1 MRNLYSLRQS
11 ICIFTPLICGLLS
24 GCHGGPKTDVIER
37 ELRWQ
42 EDQIYALEDYLM
54 EYQAKVRRLRC
65 ENETLRQSLAKAKTL
80 KIQGVRETLE
90 LPSPVQP
97 DETIRPERSLLN
109 NPKPANSQRDT
120 LDSVDLEIQEIEM
133 QDVEVPVVPQL
144 GVPDTPDLP
153 ENTSS
158 RSPDLQSANSASME
172 AATESTEKPMPDRQ
186 LLNNHL
192 VASSVEPDF
201 PPWITV
207 VPSPT
212 IAEVSQTPEFSSPLS
227 KEPVDRQL
235 EIPWH
240 KASKEGKQTDSKHT
254 ETNLN
259 NNAIRGTFEAAWN
272 GEKLE
277 LLRTPQPVVP
287 IAAPEVAYTSFQP
300 TNMLL
305 EVDLDANREQLNITI
320 TPLAANQQSTD
331 FTGTVSLMLRDPQE
345 PTGSLHD
352 LQWDFNSDQVQN
364 AWIPSSR
371 KQALHFRLP
380 LPETLPTSR
389 PVEFWVRLMATSLEG
404 PTKILNH
411 IVLQPA
417 SFPKS
422 TPVRMENDWAIA
434 RPGEPSL
441 LEPEISKKIK
451 FDWQAT
457 DAQAILR

>member
-1 MRNLYSLRQS
+1 MWNLYSLRQS

-80 KIQGVRETLE
+80 KIQEVRETLE

-109 NPKPANSQRDT
+109 NSNPANSQRDI
-120 LDSVDLEIQEIEM
+120 LDSVDLEIQE
-133 QDVEVPVVPQL
+133 VEVPVVPQL

-153 ENTSS
+153 ENTSP
-158 RSPDLQSANSASME
+158 RSPDLHSANSASME
-172 AATESTEKPMPDRQ
+172 TAAEPAKKPTPDRQ
-186 LLNNHL
+186 LSNNHL
-192 VASSVEPDF
+192 AAPSVEPDF

-212 IAEVSQTPEFSSPLS
+212 IAEATETAEFSSPLS
-227 KEPVDRQL
+227 KEPTDRQL
-235 EIPWH
+235 EIPWNRAL
-240 KASKEGKQTDSKHT
+240 KKGKQTDSKQT
-254 ETNLN
+254 GTNLN
-259 NNAIRGTFEAAWN
+259 NHTIQGTFEAAWD

-277 LLRTPQPVVP
+277 LLQTPQPVVP
-287 IAAPEVAYTSFQP
+287 IVDPEVSYTSFQP

-320 TPLAANQQSTD
+320 TPLAANQESTD

-352 LQWDFNSDQVQN
+352 LQWDFDSDQVQN

-404 PTKILNH
+404 PTKILDH

-422 TPVRMENDWAIA
+422 IPVRMENDWAIA
-434 RPGEPSL
+434 RPGAPSL
-441 LEPEISKKIK
+441 LEPRMPNQIK
-451 FDWQAT
+451 PDWQAT
-457 DAQAILR
+457 DAPVILR

>member
-1 MRNLYSLRQS
+1 MWNLYSLRQS

-80 KIQGVRETLE
+80 KIQEVRETLE

-109 NPKPANSQRDT
+109 NSNPANSQRDI
-120 LDSVDLEIQEIEM
+120 LDSVDLEIQE
-133 QDVEVPVVPQL
+133 VEVPVVPQL

-153 ENTSS
+153 ENTSP
-158 RSPDLQSANSASME
+158 RSPDLHSANSASME
-172 AATESTEKPMPDRQ
+172 TAAEPAKKPTPDRQ
-186 LLNNHL
+186 LSNNHL
-192 VASSVEPDF
+192 AAPSVEPDF

-212 IAEVSQTPEFSSPLS
+212 IAEATETAEFSSPLS
-227 KEPVDRQL
+227 KEPTDRQL
-235 EIPWH
+235 EIPWNRAL
-240 KASKEGKQTDSKHT
+240 KKGKQTDSKQT
-254 ETNLN
+254 GTNLN
-259 NNAIRGTFEAAWN
+259 NHTIQGTFEAAWD

-277 LLRTPQPVVP
+277 LLQTPQPVVP
-287 IAAPEVAYTSFQP
+287 IVAPEVSYNSLQP

-320 TPLAANQQSTD
+320 TPLAANQESTD

-345 PTGSLHD
+345 PTGSLHE
-352 LQWDFNSDQVQN
+352 LQWDFDSDQVQN

-422 TPVRMENDWAIA
+422 IPVRMENDWAIA
-434 RPGEPSL
+434 RPGAPSL
-441 LEPEISKKIK
+441 LGPQMPNQIK
-451 FDWQAT
+451 SDWQAT
-457 DAQAILR
+457 DAQVILR

>member
-1 MRNLYSLRQS
+1 MWNLYSLRQS

-65 ENETLRQSLAKAKTL
+65 ENETLRQSLAKSKTL
-80 KIQGVRETLE
+80 KIPEVRETLE
-90 LPSPVQP
+90 LPSPAQP

-109 NPKPANSQRDT
+109 NSNPANSQRDI
-120 LDSVDLEIQEIEM
+120 LDSVDLEIQE
-133 QDVEVPVVPQL
+133 VEVPVVPQL

-153 ENTSS
+153 ENTSP
-158 RSPDLQSANSASME
+158 RSPDLHSANSASME
-172 AATESTEKPMPDRQ
+172 TAAEPAKKPTPDRQ
-186 LLNNHL
+186 LLNNYL
-192 VASSVEPDF
+192 AAPSVEPDF

-212 IAEVSQTPEFSSPLS
+212 IAEATETAEFSSPLS
-227 KEPVDRQL
+227 KEPTDRQL
-235 EIPWH
+235 EIPWNRAL
-240 KASKEGKQTDSKHT
+240 KKGKQTDSKQT
-254 ETNLN
+254 GTNLN
-259 NNAIRGTFEAAWN
+259 NHTIQGTFEAAWD

-277 LLRTPQPVVP
+277 LLQTPQPVVP
-287 IAAPEVAYTSFQP
+287 IVAPEVSYNSLQP

-305 EVDLDANREQLNITI
+305 EVDLDANQEQLNITI
-320 TPLAANQQSTD
+320 TPLAANQESTD

-345 PTGSLHD
+345 PTGSLHE
-352 LQWDFNSDQVQN
+352 LQWDFDSDQVQN

-422 TPVRMENDWAIA
+422 IPVRMENDWAIA
-434 RPGEPSL
+434 RPGAPSL
-441 LEPEISKKIK
+441 LGPKMPKQIK
-451 FDWQAT
+451 SDWQAT
-457 DAQAILR
+457 DAQVILR

>member
-1 MRNLYSLRQS
+1 
-11 ICIFTPLICGLLS
+11 
-24 GCHGGPKTDVIER
+24 
-37 ELRWQ
+37 
-42 EDQIYALEDYLM
+42 M
-54 EYQAKVRRLRC
+54 ETAAEPAK
-65 ENETLRQSLAKAKTL
+65 
-80 KIQGVRETLE
+80 
-90 LPSPVQP
+90 
-97 DETIRPERSLLN
+97 
-109 NPKPANSQRDT
+109 KPT
-120 LDSVDLEIQEIEM
+120 
-133 QDVEVPVVPQL
+133 
-144 GVPDTPDLP
+144 
-153 ENTSS
+153 
-158 RSPDLQSANSASME
+158 
-172 AATESTEKPMPDRQ
+172 PDRQ

-192 VASSVEPDF
+192 AAPSVAPDF

-212 IAEVSQTPEFSSPLS
+212 IAEATETAEFSSPLS
-227 KEPVDRQL
+227 KEPTDRQL
-235 EIPWH
+235 EIPWNRAL
-240 KASKEGKQTDSKHT
+240 KKGKQTDSRQT
-254 ETNLN
+254 GTNLN
-259 NNAIRGTFEAAWN
+259 NHTIQGTFEAAWD

-277 LLRTPQPVVP
+277 LLQTPQPVVP
-287 IAAPEVAYTSFQP
+287 IVDPEVSYTSFQP

-320 TPLAANQQSTD
+320 TPLAANQESTD

-352 LQWDFNSDQVQN
+352 LQWDFDSDQVQN

-422 TPVRMENDWAIA
+422 IPVRMENDWAIA
-434 RPGEPSL
+434 RPGAPSL
-441 LEPEISKKIK
+441 LGPQMPNQIK
-451 FDWQAT
+451 SDWQAT
-457 DAQAILR
+457 DAQVILR

>member
-1 MRNLYSLRQS
+1 MWNLYSLRQS

-80 KIQGVRETLE
+80 KIQEVRETLE

-109 NPKPANSQRDT
+109 NSNPANSQRDI
-120 LDSVDLEIQEIEM
+120 LDSVDLEIQE
-133 QDVEVPVVPQL
+133 VEVPVVPQL

-153 ENTSS
+153 ENSS
-158 RSPDLQSANSASME
+158 PRSPDLHSANSASME
-172 AATESTEKPMPDRQ
+172 TAAEPAKKPTPDRQ

-192 VASSVEPDF
+192 AAPSVEPDF

-207 VPSPT
+207 MPSPT
-212 IAEVSQTPEFSSPLS
+212 IAEATETAEFSSPLS
-227 KEPVDRQL
+227 KEPTDRQL
-235 EIPWH
+235 EIPWNRAL
-240 KASKEGKQTDSKHT
+240 KKGKQTDSKQT
-254 ETNLN
+254 GTNLN
-259 NNAIRGTFEAAWN
+259 NHTIQGTFEAAWD

-277 LLRTPQPVVP
+277 LLQTPQPVVP
-287 IAAPEVAYTSFQP
+287 IIDPEVASTSFQP

-320 TPLAANQQSTD
+320 TPLAANQESTD

-352 LQWDFNSDQVQN
+352 LQWDFDSDQVQN

-422 TPVRMENDWAIA
+422 IPVRMENDWAIA
-434 RPGEPSL
+434 RPGAPSL
-441 LEPEISKKIK
+441 LGPQMPNQIK
-451 FDWQAT
+451 SDWQAT
-457 DAQAILR
+457 DAQVILR